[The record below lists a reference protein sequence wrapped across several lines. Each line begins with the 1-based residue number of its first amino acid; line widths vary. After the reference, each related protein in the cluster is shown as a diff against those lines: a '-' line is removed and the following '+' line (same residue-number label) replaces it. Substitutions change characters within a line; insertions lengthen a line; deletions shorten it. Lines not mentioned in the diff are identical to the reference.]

1 MDNGISP
8 QPTGSMHWL
17 TYHPGYAYCF
27 IPSFEADE
35 GDYVPDFVKD
45 FSHYF
50 KLKRWDFEIYF
61 ILYEYL

>member
-17 TYHPGYAYCF
+17 TYHPGYTYCF

-35 GDYVPDFVKD
+35 GEAYAFDYVPDFVKD

-50 KLKRWDFEIYF
+50 EIEKVRF
-61 ILYEYL
+61 